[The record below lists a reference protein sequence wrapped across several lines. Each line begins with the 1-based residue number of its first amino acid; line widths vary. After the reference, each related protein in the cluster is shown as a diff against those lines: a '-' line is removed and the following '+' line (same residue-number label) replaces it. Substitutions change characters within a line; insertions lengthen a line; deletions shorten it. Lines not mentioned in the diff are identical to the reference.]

1 MQRPYV
7 LITLTLP
14 RQRLGISEN
23 ALGLSFA
30 LGTIAYLVFDLMLGI
45 VCWLIIH
52 SVLIVICHFE
62 PHIIPVL
69 RARFLYRRTA
79 RVVDEGH
86 HYGA

>member
-7 LITLTLP
+7 LTTLTCP

-30 LGTIAYLVFDLMLGI
+30 LGTVAYLVFDLMLAI

-52 SVLIVICHFE
+52 IILMVICHFE
-62 PHIIPVL
+62 PHIIAVL

-79 RVVDEGH
+79 RLYGEGN
-86 HYGA
+86 HYGV